1 MIQQCH
7 AFGTSSSEQVIMQQR
22 SPSSRKGTRPKM
34 LALGQKKGDRDTLS
48 AIADRANSI
57 ANFEQTK
64 ITQAD
69 FKVKCNHRG

>member
-1 MIQQCH
+1 MSHIDISAC
-7 AFGTSSSEQVIMQQR
+7 EQANVSMQGHD
-22 SPSSRKGTRPKM
+22 PSSRKGTRPKM
-34 LALGQKKGDRDTLS
+34 LELGEKKGDRDTLS

-57 ANFEQTK
+57 ADFEPTK